1 MPISA
6 TRALGRSSRR
16 PRAPVAPDRDVPADP
31 DDDSDKDSDDS
42 AQSKQSRLALQP
54 DIFSNVVV
62 MATTKHLCHQ
72 DTLRAIVMCLL
83 VMAGQFIMA
92 IALLRSGAE
101 GLQEHELAIIEA
113 LRSSKSS
120 KENVMSMA
128 LQQVCGGRH
137 LQSVPVAHGLGWAIH
152 DAIQFDAE
160 SESAL
165 SSLRYQLRGEFR
177 CIFVVTTL
185 FWIWRC
191 FFELRN
197 SLQLLDLFRICPT
210 DCCNGIN
217 RKNGKALDLGSQVAL
232 LFIIV
237 LRLILEAV
245 LLIDGYFMNCETNCI
260 MDLIM
265 NAVAL
270 EFIFNVDDVAA
281 IGLLSKRELEAMEP
295 PPPPLHRESA
305 SPSVQKTRMSTSRWN
320 ICRPCRS
327 PVRSWLKLF
336 AVLLLTGMFSGARFF
351 KVKSLHSRAFVAC
364 LTNGLTDGTSPLPDN
379 APEVVFPAPG
389 FCASLVGAFSGLN
402 GPNCWTWRNR
412 LGEPLTNAICSNPGN
427 IADAKW

>member
-191 FFELRN
+191 FF
-197 SLQLLDLFRICPT
+197 
-210 DCCNGIN
+210 
-217 RKNGKALDLGSQVAL
+217 
-232 LFIIV
+232 
-237 LRLILEAV
+237 
-245 LLIDGYFMNCETNCI
+245 
-260 MDLIM
+260 
-265 NAVAL
+265 
-270 EFIFNVDDVAA
+270 
-281 IGLLSKRELEAMEP
+281 
-295 PPPPLHRESA
+295 
-305 SPSVQKTRMSTSRWN
+305 
-320 ICRPCRS
+320 
-327 PVRSWLKLF
+327 
-336 AVLLLTGMFSGARFF
+336 
-351 KVKSLHSRAFVAC
+351 
-364 LTNGLTDGTSPLPDN
+364 
-379 APEVVFPAPG
+379 
-389 FCASLVGAFSGLN
+389 
-402 GPNCWTWRNR
+402 
-412 LGEPLTNAICSNPGN
+412 
-427 IADAKW
+427 

>member
-42 AQSKQSRLALQP
+42 AQSRQSRLSVASTSSGLHDLP
-54 DIFSNVVV
+54 IDIFSNVVV

-120 KENVMSMA
+120 KGNVMSMA

-191 FFELRN
+191 FF
-197 SLQLLDLFRICPT
+197 
-210 DCCNGIN
+210 
-217 RKNGKALDLGSQVAL
+217 
-232 LFIIV
+232 
-237 LRLILEAV
+237 
-245 LLIDGYFMNCETNCI
+245 
-260 MDLIM
+260 
-265 NAVAL
+265 
-270 EFIFNVDDVAA
+270 
-281 IGLLSKRELEAMEP
+281 
-295 PPPPLHRESA
+295 
-305 SPSVQKTRMSTSRWN
+305 
-320 ICRPCRS
+320 
-327 PVRSWLKLF
+327 
-336 AVLLLTGMFSGARFF
+336 
-351 KVKSLHSRAFVAC
+351 
-364 LTNGLTDGTSPLPDN
+364 
-379 APEVVFPAPG
+379 
-389 FCASLVGAFSGLN
+389 
-402 GPNCWTWRNR
+402 
-412 LGEPLTNAICSNPGN
+412 
-427 IADAKW
+427 